1 MKKPHGEVRAAGNR
15 EKRFAAQTSITS
27 SHKVIGVDVYSC
39 KGKSAHAKCLL
50 LKLWLTLALFGIKVK
65 SKLDFL
71 KKNAMIKENRLEGH
85 RAMKYV
91 IGAVTGLLWGALV
104 AWLNSRISKK
114 AIEKN
119 STKAMMLASLL
130 RTALDIAA
138 LALVFLLRNVLPG
151 NFEATIVGTAASLG
165 LLTVYFAYR
174 LSKPE
179 KKKEE

>member
-1 MKKPHGEVRAAGNR
+1 MEY
-15 EKRFAAQTSITS
+15 I
-27 SHKVIGVDVYSC
+27 
-39 KGKSAHAKCLL
+39 
-50 LKLWLTLALFGIKVK
+50 
-65 SKLDFL
+65 
-71 KKNAMIKENRLEGH
+71 
-85 RAMKYV
+85 

-174 LSKPE
+174 LGGFFIYAYHYSRT
-179 KKKEE
+179 

>member
-1 MKKPHGEVRAAGNR
+1 MEY
-15 EKRFAAQTSITS
+15 I
-27 SHKVIGVDVYSC
+27 
-39 KGKSAHAKCLL
+39 
-50 LKLWLTLALFGIKVK
+50 
-65 SKLDFL
+65 
-71 KKNAMIKENRLEGH
+71 
-85 RAMKYV
+85 

-165 LLTVYFAYR
+165 LLTVYFPIIY
-174 LSKPE
+174 LWHIVFPFQ
-179 KKKEE
+179 

>member
-1 MKKPHGEVRAAGNR
+1 
-15 EKRFAAQTSITS
+15 
-27 SHKVIGVDVYSC
+27 
-39 KGKSAHAKCLL
+39 
-50 LKLWLTLALFGIKVK
+50 
-65 SKLDFL
+65 
-71 KKNAMIKENRLEGH
+71 
-85 RAMKYV
+85 MKYV

-151 NFEATIVGTAASLG
+151 NFEAAIVGTAASLG
-165 LLTVYFAYR
+165 LLTVYFEYR

-179 KKKEE
+179 KKKEN

>member
-1 MKKPHGEVRAAGNR
+1 MEY
-15 EKRFAAQTSITS
+15 I
-27 SHKVIGVDVYSC
+27 
-39 KGKSAHAKCLL
+39 
-50 LKLWLTLALFGIKVK
+50 
-65 SKLDFL
+65 
-71 KKNAMIKENRLEGH
+71 
-85 RAMKYV
+85 

-119 STKAMMLASLL
+119 STKAMMLASLLSLL

-179 KKKEE
+179 KKKEN